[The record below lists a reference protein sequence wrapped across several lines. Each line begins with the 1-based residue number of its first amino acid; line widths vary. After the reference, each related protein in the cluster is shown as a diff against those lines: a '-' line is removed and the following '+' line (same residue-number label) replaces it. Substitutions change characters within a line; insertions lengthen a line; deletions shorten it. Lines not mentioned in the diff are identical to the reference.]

1 MDGCGNNNNISSSS
15 NSKTTVCF
23 CLFIYYFSLLKIN
36 NKKTYSKHQ
45 TIASAAA
52 ADQVHRSSGC
62 ALSIAS
68 LIFLVSKWSCGV
80 SSTWSS
86 RARPEM
92 ARRPLLRARL
102 LLCIV
107 FVISQ
112 HPRAVWWSLL
122 FVPRPI
128 KTELSCSPMHNSLV
142 YCSYPIL
149 FFSFHFLYFFF
160 FLYFSFKSGSQFL
173 LFGPL

>member
-1 MDGCGNNNNISSSS
+1 MDAVDYNNNN
-15 NSKTTVCF
+15 TTACF

-102 LLCIV
+102 LLSIM
-107 FVISQ
+107 FVISSQ
-112 HPRAVWWSLL
+112 HPRAVWWSLRV
-122 FVPRPI
+122 VPPI

-149 FFSFHFLYFFF
+149 FFSFHF
-160 FLYFSFKSGSQFL
+160 SFKSGSQLL
-173 LFGPL
+173 LFVL